1 MASPAP
7 AEEPSIFS
15 LVLGGP
21 LYQIFKR
28 AHLTGPTLELLRRR
42 VVFFMFFCWVPLA
55 VLSWF
60 EGQFLGGTQLSF
72 ARDILTHVRFLVA
85 LPVMIMGEVIVHQRI
100 GPAVRAFIARRVV
113 TPEDLPQFYAA
124 IDSAVRV
131 RNSVIAEVA
140 LLAFV
145 FTGGIWIWWH
155 GVAIGVASWYASSE
169 GGRMHLTLAGYWL
182 AFVCVPTFQFI
193 WLRWYLR
200 ILIWFWF
207 LFRVSRLSLQLLA
220 AHPDRAG
227 GLGFLGKSSY
237 AFIPLLFAQG
247 ALASG
252 HIADRIF
259 FEGRS
264 LLSFKILIAEFVGFF
279 VVAILA
285 PLCVFTPPLVR
296 AKREGLIEYGALA
309 SSYVME
315 FNQKWLGTTSSEEQ
329 LLGTSDL
336 QSLADLGNSITVVR
350 EMRAV
355 PFGRDDVARLLIAT
369 VAPFLPLLLTIMPLE
384 ELMTQVFKML
394 L

>member
-1 MASPAP
+1 MVAP
-7 AEEPSIFS
+7 VPLQEQPDFS

-21 LYQIFKR
+21 LYRMFRR
-28 AHLTGPTLELLRRR
+28 AHLTGPTLELVRRR
-42 VVFFMFFCWVPLA
+42 VVFFILFCWVPLA
-55 VLSWF
+55 VLARS
-60 EGQFLGGTQLSF
+60 ESHLLGGTQLPF

-85 LPVMIMGEVIVHQRI
+85 LPVMILGEVVVHQRI
-100 GPAVRAFIARRVV
+100 GPAVKAFIRRRAV

-124 IDSAVRV
+124 IDSVRRL
-131 RNSVIAEVA
+131 RNSVTAEIA
-140 LLAFV
+140 LLIFV

-155 GVAIGVASWYASSE
+155 RVAIGVASWYASPE
-169 GGRMHLTLAGYWL
+169 GGRMHLTLAGYWF

-207 LFRVSRLSLQLLA
+207 LFRVSRLRLQLLA
-220 AHPDRAG
+220 GHPDRAG
-227 GLGFLGKSSY
+227 GLGFLGKTSY

-252 HIADRIF
+252 QIAGRIF

-264 LLSFKILIAEFVGFF
+264 LLSFKMLIAGFVSFF

-285 PLCVFTPPLVR
+285 PLCVFTPQLVR

-309 SSYVME
+309 SSYVMD
-315 FNQKWLGTTSSEEQ
+315 FNQKWLQTKFSDEQ

-336 QSLADLGNSITVVR
+336 QSLADLGNSYSVVR
-350 EMRAV
+350 EMRTI
-355 PFGRDDVARLLIAT
+355 PFGKDDVVRLLIAT
-369 VAPFLPLLLTIMPLE
+369 VAPFLPLLLTIMPFE
-384 ELMTQVFKML
+384 ELVKQVFKML
-394 L
+394 I